1 MFRIWDSLVQSQKH
15 FCPWVS
21 QYFISPWIMA
31 FGVSFFYLHCI
42 SGLWQEIHKKFVD
55 NMCVVMDYEDT
66 FKLSYHFVQRGSFIS
81 SPNLVIV
88 RKKKKKKFLAFYLDV
103 RCYCCFFFFLKNFL
117 SIFSNYFLVT
127 RQNSGSF
134 LSSH

>member
-1 MFRIWDSLVQSQKH
+1 
-15 FCPWVS
+15 
-21 QYFISPWIMA
+21 MA

-88 RKKKKKKFLAFYLDV
+88 RKKKKKKIPCFLF
-103 RCYCCFFFFLKNFL
+103 RCQMLLLLFFFSEKFPK
-117 SIFSNYFLVT
+117 YFL
-127 RQNSGSF
+127 
-134 LSSH
+134 